1 MKNISFNEYFEENQ
15 KYIYGACNNLYRQY
29 KELFLVKGVGK
40 DDLIQEVIIY
50 LMEQWDKLD
59 LTRGSVNTF
68 VALKIKSCVS
78 AIVLRVNA
86 QKRSCELVYLDKVND
101 NFDESLESCIA
112 DENTISKTSDINDTI
127 NTLSLLIK
135 NQVRA
140 KVFRL
145 YLQGYSYEYIQKNL
159 ESIGIHKRLD
169 ALRKDV
175 MYAKKYIRDHY
186 NEKDLEDILL

>member
-1 MKNISFNEYFEENQ
+1 MKNINFNEYFEEN
-15 KYIYGACNNLYRQY
+15 KNYVYGACNNLYRQY
-29 KELFLVKGVGK
+29 RELFTLKGISK
-40 DDLIQEVIIY
+40 EDLIQEVIIY

-68 VALKIKSCVS
+68 VALKIKSCITS
-78 AIVLRVNA
+78 IILKVNA

-101 NFDESLESCIA
+101 EFDESLESCIA
-112 DENTISKTSDINDTI
+112 DDNVVTRTSDINDTI

-135 NQVRA
+135 NEVRA
-140 KVFRL
+140 KTFRM
-145 YLQGYSYEYIQKNL
+145 YLQGYSYETIQKNL

-175 MYAKKYIRDHY
+175 SYAKKYIREHY
-186 NEKDLEDILL
+186 NRNDLEDILL